1 MSDQGGVV
9 EGRMSGRVAFVTG
22 AAAGIGRATA
32 ERLGAEGASLYLV
45 DIAKDGLEETRS
57 ICEAKGID
65 VVVNS
70 CDVSDEADIEANVAA
85 CIARF
90 GRLDALCNV
99 AGILLLDH
107 FPNIP
112 ADKLRRVLEV
122 NVMGTFMLSQK
133 ALPHLIETKGAII
146 NVSSTAALAGMPYGA
161 AYGTSKGAVSALTR
175 TIAVEFGKHGV
186 RCNAVNPGSILT
198 AMAGPGVLPDDADM
212 KLVMRAQPLDI
223 ARGPEVVAAVIAMLA
238 SEDGVHINGEEIR
251 VDGGTLA

>member
-1 MSDQGGVV
+1 MSERGRVV

-32 ERLGAEGASLYLV
+32 ERLAAEGAALYLV
-45 DIAKDGLEETRS
+45 DIDKDGLEETRAT
-57 ICEAKGID
+57 CEATGAD
-65 VVVNS
+65 VVAHR
-70 CDVSDEADIEANVAA
+70 CDVSDESDVESNVAA
-85 CIARF
+85 CVERF
-90 GRLDALCNV
+90 GRLDALCNI

-107 FPNIP
+107 FPDIP
-112 ADKLRRVLEV
+112 AEKLRRVLDV
-122 NVMGTFMLSQK
+122 NVVGTFMLAQK

-175 TIAVEFGKHGV
+175 TIAVEFGKRGV

-198 AMAGPGVLPDDADM
+198 GMAGPGVLPEDADM

-223 ARGPEVVAAVIAMLA
+223 AREPSVVAAVIAMLA
-238 SEDGVHINGEEIR
+238 SDDGVHINGEEIR
-251 VDGGTLA
+251 IDGGTLA